1 VNIAKGGE
9 RVLYSQFKAHTINA
23 REHFPTRFQDAEARS
38 RAIEAEET
46 TKLHEENLLL
56 KDEFQKLK
64 QSFLDQEKDI

>member
-1 VNIAKGGE
+1 M
-9 RVLYSQFKAHTINA
+9 
-23 REHFPTRFQDAEARS
+23 RFQDAEARG

-64 QSFLDQEKDI
+64 QSLLD